1 MFYILIAIQLVI
13 YSIGLIINT
22 SNPSGGLAVPVKVIL
37 SLSFVLAALLIRHFN
52 RTKVYTKYVAIGMSL
67 CFIGDLINS
76 DVIPGVGIIGSI
88 VFFALAHVSFILA
101 YAKTVKKHGLTIF
114 CKYSYI
120 FMALYWAITI
130 LLWGFLV
137 FPKDK
142 SFMSYGVLAYGL
154 WVSTMAAFSWS
165 LVRIHKK
172 YLLVAAGAFMFVI
185 SDLFLAVTGIGGITV
200 HFRDAVIWATYI
212 LGLMGII
219 YAGHFITESQ
229 QDKSI

>member
-13 YSIGLIINT
+13 YFIGFTINT
-22 SNPSGGLAVPVKVIL
+22 SDPAGSLPVPVKVTL
-37 SLSFVLAALLIRHFN
+37 SLSFVLAALLIRYFN

-76 DVIPGVGIIGSI
+76 NVIPGVGIIGSI
-88 VFFALAHVSFILA
+88 VFFALAHVCFILA
-101 YAKTVKKHGLTIF
+101 YTKTVKNYNLTIF
-114 CKYSYI
+114 CKYFYI
-120 FMALYWAITI
+120 FMVLYWAITI
-130 LLWGFLV
+130 LLWALLI

-172 YLLVAAGAFMFVI
+172 YLLVAAGALMFVV

-219 YAGHFITESQ
+219 YAGHFIADSN